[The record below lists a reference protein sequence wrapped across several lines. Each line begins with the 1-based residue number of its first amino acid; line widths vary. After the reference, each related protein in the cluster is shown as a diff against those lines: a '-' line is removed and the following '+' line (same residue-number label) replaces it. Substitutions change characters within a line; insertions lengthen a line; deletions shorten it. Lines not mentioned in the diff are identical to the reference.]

1 MKTESEIKQKIREQ
15 VEILKSSDTDTGGDD
30 MSITEYQEI
39 SNGIMALQWV
49 VSIYN
54 KGEQKMAMNENNTKR
69 LKTMEKNVTEG
80 LGLVADYKPNRISF
94 YILLLASGRTEQLR
108 DVLYKDMEKY
118 RSEESKISRKN
129 MGIK

>member
-1 MKTESEIKQKIREQ
+1 MKTEKEVKQKIKDTREK
-15 VEILKSSDTDTGGDD
+15 LSTGDL
-30 MSITEYQEI
+30 SLEEYENYV
-39 SNGIMALQWV
+39 SGLVALQWA

-54 KGEQKMAMNENNTKR
+54 IGEQEMAMNENNTKR
-69 LKTMEKNVTEG
+69 LKTMEKNVAEG

>member
-1 MKTESEIKQKIREQ
+1 MKTESEIKQKIIDSREKLYSGDLDIKTYE
-15 VEILKSSDTDTGGDD
+15 EIAS
-30 MSITEYQEI
+30 
-39 SNGIMALQWV
+39 GIVALQWA
-49 VSIYN
+49 VSNYN

-94 YILLLASGRTEQLR
+94 YILLLASGRTEQLK

-118 RSEESKISRKN
+118 RSEESKLRLKN
-129 MGIK
+129 NVSL

>member
-1 MKTESEIKQKIREQ
+1 MKTKSEIKQKIIDSREKLYSGDLDIKTYE
-15 VEILKSSDTDTGGDD
+15 EIAS
-30 MSITEYQEI
+30 
-39 SNGIMALQWV
+39 GIVALQWAL
-49 VSIYN
+49 SNYN

-94 YILLLASGRTEQLR
+94 YILLLASGRTEQLK
-108 DVLYKDMEKY
+108 DVLYKDMEKF

>member
-1 MKTESEIKQKIREQ
+1 MKTESEIKQKIKDSRERLLSGDLNIKDYE
-15 VEILKSSDTDTGGDD
+15 EIAS
-30 MSITEYQEI
+30 
-39 SNGIMALQWV
+39 GIVALQWA
-49 VSIYN
+49 VSNYN

-94 YILLLASGRTEQLR
+94 YILLLASGRTDQLR

>member
-1 MKTESEIKQKIREQ
+1 MKTEKEVKQKIKDTREK
-15 VEILKSSDTDTGGDD
+15 LSTGDL
-30 MSITEYQEI
+30 SLEEYENYV
-39 SNGIMALQWV
+39 SGLVALQWV
-49 VSIYN
+49 VHKNS
-54 KGEQKMAMNENNTKR
+54 KGEKKMAMNENNTKR

-94 YILLLASGRTEQLR
+94 YILLLASGRTEQLK
-108 DVLYKDMEKY
+108 DVLYSDMEKY

>member
-1 MKTESEIKQKIREQ
+1 MKTESEIKQKIIDSREKLYSGDLDIKTYE
-15 VEILKSSDTDTGGDD
+15 EIAS
-30 MSITEYQEI
+30 
-39 SNGIMALQWV
+39 GIVALQWA
-49 VSIYN
+49 VSNYN

-94 YILLLASGRTEQLR
+94 YILLLASGRTDQLR

-118 RSEESKISRKN
+118 RSEESKLSRKN

>member
-1 MKTESEIKQKIREQ
+1 MKTEKEVKQKIKDTREK
-15 VEILKSSDTDTGGDD
+15 LSTGDL
-30 MSITEYQEI
+30 SLEEYENYV
-39 SNGIMALQWV
+39 SGLVALQWV
-49 VSIYN
+49 VHKNS
-54 KGEQKMAMNENNTKR
+54 KGEKKMAMNENNTKR

>member
-1 MKTESEIKQKIREQ
+1 MKTESEIKQKIIDSKEKLYSGDLDIKTYE
-15 VEILKSSDTDTGGDD
+15 EIAS
-30 MSITEYQEI
+30 
-39 SNGIMALQWV
+39 GIVALQWA
-49 VSIYN
+49 VSNYN

-118 RSEESKISRKN
+118 RSEESKLRLKN
-129 MGIK
+129 NVAL

>member
-1 MKTESEIKQKIREQ
+1 MKTESEIKQKIKDSRERLLSGDLNIKDYE
-15 VEILKSSDTDTGGDD
+15 EIAS
-30 MSITEYQEI
+30 
-39 SNGIMALQWV
+39 GIVALQWA
-49 VSIYN
+49 VSNYN

-69 LKTMEKNVTEG
+69 LKTMEKNVAEG

>member
-1 MKTESEIKQKIREQ
+1 MKTEKEVKQKIKDTREK
-15 VEILKSSDTDTGGDD
+15 LSTGDLNLE
-30 MSITEYQEI
+30 EYENYV
-39 SNGIMALQWV
+39 SGLVALQWV
-49 VSIYN
+49 VHKNS
-54 KGEQKMAMNENNTKR
+54 KGEKKMAMNENNTKR

-94 YILLLASGRTEQLR
+94 YILLLASGRTDQLR

>member
-1 MKTESEIKQKIREQ
+1 MKTEKEVKQKIKDTREK
-15 VEILKSSDTDTGGDD
+15 LSTGDL
-30 MSITEYQEI
+30 SLEEYENYV
-39 SNGIMALQWV
+39 SGLVALQWV
-49 VSIYN
+49 VHKNS
-54 KGEQKMAMNENNTKR
+54 KGEKKMAMNENNTKR

-94 YILLLASGRTEQLR
+94 YILLLASGRIDQLR
-108 DVLYKDMEKY
+108 EVLYKDMEKY

>member
-1 MKTESEIKQKIREQ
+1 MKTEKEVKQKIKDTREK
-15 VEILKSSDTDTGGDD
+15 LSTGDL
-30 MSITEYQEI
+30 SLEEYENYV
-39 SNGIMALQWV
+39 SGLVALQWV
-49 VSIYN
+49 VHKNS
-54 KGEQKMAMNENNTKR
+54 KGEKKMAMNENNTKR
-69 LKTMEKNVTEG
+69 LKTMEKNVAEG

-94 YILLLASGRTEQLR
+94 YILLLASGRTDQLR

>member
-1 MKTESEIKQKIREQ
+1 MKTENEIKQKIIDSREKLYSGDLDIKTYE
-15 VEILKSSDTDTGGDD
+15 EIAS
-30 MSITEYQEI
+30 
-39 SNGIMALQWV
+39 GIVALQWA
-49 VSIYN
+49 VSNYN

>member
-1 MKTESEIKQKIREQ
+1 MKTEKEVKQKIKDTREK
-15 VEILKSSDTDTGGDD
+15 LSTGDLNLE
-30 MSITEYQEI
+30 EYENYV
-39 SNGIMALQWV
+39 SGLVALQWV
-49 VSIYN
+49 VHKNS
-54 KGEQKMAMNENNTKR
+54 KGEKKMAMNENNTKR
-69 LKTMEKNVTEG
+69 LKTMEKNVAEG

-94 YILLLASGRTEQLR
+94 YILLLASGRTEQLK

>member
-1 MKTESEIKQKIREQ
+1 MKTESEIKQKIIDSRER
-15 VEILKSSDTDTGGDD
+15 LSTGDLD
-30 MSITEYQEI
+30 IKDYEDIAS
-39 SNGIMALQWV
+39 GIVALQWV
-49 VSIYN
+49 LSNYN
-54 KGEQKMAMNENNTKR
+54 RGEQKMTNDNNTKR

-94 YILLLASGRTEQLR
+94 YILLLASGRTDQLR

-118 RSEESKISRKN
+118 RSEESKISRQN

>member
-1 MKTESEIKQKIREQ
+1 MKTEKEVKQKIKDTREK
-15 VEILKSSDTDTGGDD
+15 LSTGDL
-30 MSITEYQEI
+30 SLEEYENYV
-39 SNGIMALQWV
+39 SGLVALQWV
-49 VSIYN
+49 VHKNS
-54 KGEQKMAMNENNTKR
+54 KGEKKMAMNENNTKR

-94 YILLLASGRTEQLR
+94 YILLLASGRTEQLK

>member
-1 MKTESEIKQKIREQ
+1 MKTESEIKQKIIDSRERLSSGHLDIKDYE
-15 VEILKSSDTDTGGDD
+15 EIAS
-30 MSITEYQEI
+30 
-39 SNGIMALQWV
+39 GIVALQWA
-49 VSIYN
+49 VSNYN
-54 KGEQKMAMNENNTKR
+54 KGEHEMQKNENNTKR

-94 YILLLASGRTEQLR
+94 YILLLASGRTDQLR

>member
-1 MKTESEIKQKIREQ
+1 MKTEKEIRQKIKDSRERLLSGDLNIKDYE
-15 VEILKSSDTDTGGDD
+15 EIAS
-30 MSITEYQEI
+30 
-39 SNGIMALQWV
+39 GIVALQWA
-49 VSIYN
+49 VSNYN

-94 YILLLASGRTEQLR
+94 YILLLASGRTEQLK

-118 RSEESKISRKN
+118 RSEESKLRLKN
-129 MGIK
+129 NVAL

>member
-1 MKTESEIKQKIREQ
+1 MKTESEIKQKIIDSREKLYSGDLDIKTYE
-15 VEILKSSDTDTGGDD
+15 EIAS
-30 MSITEYQEI
+30 
-39 SNGIMALQWV
+39 GIVALQWA
-49 VSIYN
+49 VSNYN

-94 YILLLASGRTEQLR
+94 YILLLASGRTEQLK

-129 MGIK
+129 MGLK

>member
-1 MKTESEIKQKIREQ
+1 MKTEKEVKQKIKDTREK
-15 VEILKSSDTDTGGDD
+15 LSTGDL
-30 MSITEYQEI
+30 SLEEYENYV
-39 SNGIMALQWV
+39 SGLVALQWV
-49 VSIYN
+49 VHKNS
-54 KGEQKMAMNENNTKR
+54 KGEKKMAMNENNTKR

-94 YILLLASGRTEQLR
+94 YILLLASGRTDQLR